1 MQPKAANDQ
10 TRCMI
15 AHSAI
20 SEETLP
26 AAEEHL
32 GRACAVMAR
41 LIATHGRCEIV
52 GRNTSPF
59 QTLAGSIMSQ
69 QLSAKAAATIKHR
82 VLDIVPNFDP
92 VGFLTASPDLLRAA
106 GLSIAKARYICELA
120 NRVNDGRI
128 NFDTFAKQSDDE
140 VISTLIELPGVGR
153 WTAEM
158 FLIFGLR
165 RANVLALGDAGLQR
179 AARLLY
185 GVNVDLQTVGLTWQ
199 PYSSVASWYLW
210 RHLDTAP
217 A

>member
-1 MQPKAANDQ
+1 
-10 TRCMI
+10 MI
-15 AHSAI
+15 GHSAV

-26 AAEEHL
+26 AAEKHL
-32 GRACAVMAR
+32 SRACAVMAR
-41 LIATHGRCEIV
+41 LIATHGRCEIIE
-52 GRNTSPF
+52 RNASPF

-69 QLSAKAAATIKHR
+69 QLSAKAAATIKRR

-92 VGFLTASPDLLRAA
+92 VGFLTASPDSLRAA
-106 GLSIAKARYICELA
+106 GLSIAKARYIRELA

-128 NFDTFAKQSDDE
+128 NFNTLAEQPDDE
-140 VISTLIELPGVGR
+140 VILTLIELPGVGR

-165 RANVLALGDAGLQR
+165 RANVLALGDVGLQR

-185 GVNVDLQTVGLTWQ
+185 GAAVDLESVGLTWQ

-210 RHLDTAP
+210 RHLDTAT